1 MNRREFLLWS
11 GGVWAAAL
19 AARPLAALAAQKNAA
34 PAALKAGAWKSVA
47 AACEQIIPTVDG
59 FGASTANCVNFI
71 DKLLAHEE
79 RTSLAL
85 YTQAFA
91 DLDRHAQARWQKNF
105 AAAGADAQR
114 ECLENLEDG
123 VLAHWQA
130 AVKQQ
135 QFFEMLRFHTILGF
149 LAAPKFGGNADYSGW
164 RALDF
169 PGHLH
174 EMGGITDAQVT
185 GAEPIERGWH
195 AH

>member
-1 MNRREFLLWS
+1 MNRREFLQWS

-19 AARPLAALAAQKNAA
+19 AARPLAALAAQHDPV
-34 PAALKAGAWKSVA
+34 PAALQPGEWRNIA

-79 RTSLAL
+79 RASLGL
-85 YTQAFA
+85 YRQAFA
-91 DLDRHAQARWQKNF
+91 DIDRHAQARWQKGF

-123 VLAHWQA
+123 KLSHWQPA
-130 AVKQQ
+130 LTQPA
-135 QFFEMLRFHTILGF
+135 FFEMLRFHTILGC
-149 LAAPKFGGNADYSGW
+149 LAAPKFGGNAGYSGW
-164 RALDF
+164 RAMDF

-174 EMGGITDAQVT
+174 EMGGITDDQVE
-185 GAEPIERGWH
+185 GKEPILPGWNH
-195 AH
+195 H